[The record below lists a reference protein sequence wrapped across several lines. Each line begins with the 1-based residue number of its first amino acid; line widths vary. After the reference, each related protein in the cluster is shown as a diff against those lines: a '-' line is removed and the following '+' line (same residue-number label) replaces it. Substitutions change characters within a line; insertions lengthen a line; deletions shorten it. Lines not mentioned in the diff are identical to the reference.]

1 MAVIYSLLSL
11 IFSLGVII
19 SPHESYVILPLFL
32 ANTLFIIMLTLL
44 CWSSFKDACRGYHEA
59 AYIKSIAG
67 AIIFVVALLSVN
79 FVTVIFLEHM
89 FGFLTVLLP
98 TRIMFMISIIFA
110 LMACFELLIGARLE
124 RRKHRAA
131 TRRMVS
137 TSIMAAFM
145 LIISISG
152 SFAPILTQVSFK
164 SSEPDWLVYIPGK
177 MFQFSDPYNVLICI
191 SPGIF
196 NTNISAFSYKGSL
209 LWDTNIVGVV
219 TDSELYGSSLF
230 MVTDSGKVIKLRL
243 IDGETYIIATLMN
256 RRLMKIAI
264 LNSTLMCFTSLSCIA
279 GKFYYSAIMLR
290 NSQIYWEIELPYYP
304 SFIHICNKYVSV
316 ASRDNVNVIT
326 LDGSPIMRMNL
337 GHEIRFCLSMPQL
350 LITLSYDGMLEAY
363 KIPEGNKLWA
373 RSIVEDVLDVRIL
386 DNSILILTSSH
397 VMQLDA
403 NGELICKTRLLYSPI
418 NPLGGA
424 FSQTRE
430 HVLLWG
436 KECKLTLYK
445 THIIGSTLSSRVV
458 TGFSVL
464 AVALTGIFAIK
475 AQGGFEVIYSIV
487 RKSSSIR

>member
-1 MAVIYSLLSL
+1 MSVIYSLLSL

-19 SPHESYVILPLFL
+19 SPHESYIILPLFL
-32 ANTLFIIMLTLL
+32 ANTMFIAMLTLL

-79 FVTVIFLEHM
+79 FVTVVFLEHM

-98 TRIMFMISIIFA
+98 TRILFMLSVTFA
-110 LMACFELLIGARLE
+110 LMACFELLIGAKLE

-131 TRRMVS
+131 TRRMIS
-137 TSIMAAFM
+137 TSIVVAFM
-145 LIISISG
+145 LVVSISG
-152 SFAPILTQVSFK
+152 SVAPILTQISFK
-164 SSEPDWLVYIPGK
+164 SSEPDWLVYLPGK
-177 MFQFSDPYNVLICI
+177 TFRFSDPYRILICI

-209 LWDTNIVGVV
+209 LWDATIIGVV

-230 MVTDSGKVIKLRL
+230 MVTDSGKVIKLQL
-243 IDGETYIIATLMN
+243 IDGETCILATLMN

-290 NSQIYWEIELPYYP
+290 NSQVYWEIELPYYP
-304 SFIHICNKYVSV
+304 SFIHVCDEYVTV
-316 ASRDNVNVIT
+316 ASRNHVDVIA
-326 LDGSPIMRMNL
+326 LNGSPIMRINL
-337 GHEIRFCLSMPQL
+337 GHEIRFCLSMPHL
-350 LITLSYDGMLEAY
+350 LITLSYNGILEAY
-363 KIPEGNKLWA
+363 RIPDGSKLWV
-373 RSIVEDVLDVRIL
+373 RPIVEDVLDISIV
-386 DNSILILTSSH
+386 DDSILILTSGH

-403 NGELICKTRLLYSPI
+403 EGELICKTRLLYAPV

-430 HVLLWG
+430 HVLLWDKG
-436 KECKLTLYK
+436 CKLTLYK
-445 THIIGSTLSSRVV
+445 VQVIESTLSSRVI
-458 TGFSVL
+458 TGTSVL
-464 AVALTGIFAIK
+464 IVALTGIFAIK
-475 AQGGFEVIYSIV
+475 VQGGFEVIYSLIK
-487 RKSSSIR
+487 RLSSIR